1 MQQRPS
7 SSEGCESGSSS
18 SIPEGDAHLVV
29 LILSGQSVF
38 DVLDG
43 EEMRRARTRANPYEM
58 IRGVFFLNRFA
69 GIPPPPNPK
78 QCAVVD
84 VSFWASTLPSVCNWG
99 VLFCLALLQGSNED
113 G

>member
-1 MQQRPS
+1 MIKPPVWGHMSDHFRVGMQQRPS

-84 VSFWASTLPSVCNWG
+84 VSF
-99 VLFCLALLQGSNED
+99 
-113 G
+113 